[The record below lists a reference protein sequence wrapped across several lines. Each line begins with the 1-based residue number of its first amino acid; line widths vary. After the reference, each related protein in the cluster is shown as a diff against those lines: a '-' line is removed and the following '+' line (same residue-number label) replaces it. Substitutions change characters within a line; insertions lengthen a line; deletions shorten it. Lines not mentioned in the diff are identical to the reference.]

1 MKIIHLIGAAA
12 MLTGALAVASM
23 AQGARPTPTPVAQPR
38 PAATPAPANAPVPQS
53 KIAVVDTTVFGDEKN
68 GIYRFVDATRM
79 VAGEFKVRSDEVSN
93 LATRLN
99 ALANELDTLMKANP
113 VNQAAVNAK
122 QQQGT
127 TLQTEYST
135 KKAKLD
141 EDVGKRYDQV
151 VSPISRQIGAALDQF
166 ATQRGVTMTLD
177 VSKLLPAIL
186 TIVPS
191 VDLTQAFI
199 TDFNSKNPRAAAPAT
214 TPKP

>member
-12 MLTGALAVASM
+12 MLTGALAVSSM
-23 AQGARPTPTPVAQPR
+23 SQGARPTPTPLAQPR
-38 PAATPAPANAPVPQS
+38 PSATPAPANAAVPQS
-53 KIAVVDTTVFGDEKN
+53 KIAVVDTSIFGDEKN
-68 GIYRFVDATRM
+68 GIYRYIDATRL
-79 VAGEFKVRSDEVSN
+79 VASEFKPRSDEVTN

-99 ALANELDTLMKANP
+99 ALANELDTLMKATP
-113 VNQAAVNAK
+113 VNQTVLDAK
-122 QQQGT
+122 QQQGV
-127 TLQTEYST
+127 TLQTEYNT

-166 ATQRGVTMTLD
+166 ATQRGITMTLD

-186 TIVPS
+186 TIMPS

-199 TDFNSKNPRAAAPAT
+199 SDFNSKNPRAGAAP
-214 TPKP
+214 KP